1 MDLVLVKV
9 KGYSRDV
16 MNEMISIEYNLRKFI
31 KTLMNTKVAA
41 EWSMLKSNRHEIPI
55 DWNITWN
62 LIHTVRIINTR
73 PLAIKK
79 NLNKQ

>member
-31 KTLMNTKVAA
+31 KTLMNIKVTA
-41 EWSMLKSNRHEIPI
+41 EWSMLKSNGHEIPI

-62 LIHTVRIINTR
+62 LIHRYC
-73 PLAIKK
+73 
-79 NLNKQ
+79 